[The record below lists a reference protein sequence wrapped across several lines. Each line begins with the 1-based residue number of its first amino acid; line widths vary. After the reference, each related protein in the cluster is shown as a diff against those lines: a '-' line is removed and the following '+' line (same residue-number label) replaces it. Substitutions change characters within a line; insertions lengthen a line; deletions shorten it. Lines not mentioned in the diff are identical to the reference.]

1 MITLEHLHAA
11 AVKSCVR
18 HNEKVQAKR
27 REEVDGVAWALA
39 NKTSHSDS
47 AWKERHAAELRLR
60 AALAIE
66 EVLAGLMREAEGS
79 AR

>member
-1 MITLEHLHAA
+1 MITLAHLHAA

-18 HNEKVQAKR
+18 KNEKVQAKR
-27 REEVDGVAWALA
+27 REEADGVALALK

-47 AWKERHAAELRLR
+47 AWKERHDAELRLR

-66 EVLAGLMREAEGS
+66 DVLADLLREAEGS

>member
-1 MITLEHLHAA
+1 MITLDDLHAA

-18 HNEKVQAKR
+18 LNASVQAKR
-27 REEVDGVAWALA
+27 RDEVDGVARALA

-66 EVLAGLMREAEGS
+66 EALAGLKREADGA